1 MIDGGNCA
9 NIIAKIAFERMS
21 FKAEPHPHSYN
32 VNWVEKTAQSIIQL
46 CQVHIHMSSY
56 DDRVWCD
63 VLI

>member
-32 VNWVEKTAQSIIQL
+32 VNWVEKTAQSIIRFVRSIFTYL
-46 CQVHIHMSSY
+46 VMMIVFGVMS
-56 DDRVWCD
+56 
-63 VLI
+63 